1 MFIFV
6 QYIAGSVGSYDE
18 GLVKFLQG
26 VFRLANCV
34 YFYWVCQYRNVAVA
48 STERYK
54 ANVFNLKHTYLAM
67 FDMRFEVY
75 YFAVTIGSRVS
86 IMDWCC
92 LFAYSGSGSILTKF
106 VEIFDISVYK

>member
-1 MFIFV
+1 MSTFV
-6 QYIAGSVGSYDE
+6 QYIARSVGSYDG

-34 YFYWVCQYRNVAVA
+34 YFYQVCRYRNVAVA
-48 STERYK
+48 GSERYK
-54 ANVFNLKHTYLAM
+54 ANVFNLNHTYLAI

-86 IMDWCC
+86 IMD
-92 LFAYSGSGSILTKF
+92 
-106 VEIFDISVYK
+106 